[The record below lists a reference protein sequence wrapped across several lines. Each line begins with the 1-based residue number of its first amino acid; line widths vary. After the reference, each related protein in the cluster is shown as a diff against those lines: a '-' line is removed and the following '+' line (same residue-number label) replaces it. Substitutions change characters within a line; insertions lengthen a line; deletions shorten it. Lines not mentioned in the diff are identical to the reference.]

1 MYELLSDIT
10 EVPVPSESL
19 TQVHTGMNKVK
30 ISVGEHISEP
40 SEVYIATGKGEN
52 GYETYI
58 VFFMIEPAFHVIYC
72 SDKNPYVSEGAEEVI
87 NEAIDFVEEMGSILE
102 EVPWEGMS
110 PEQRTAW
117 IDKESLYEH
126 TVTVDPEILEVVEE
140 IESVEILEVVEEEEI
155 EVEPEILDDAELE
168 LEDAEDPEADPVE
181 DDTEDLTDDLTGDLV
196 VEQVE
201 ELDEPR
207 AVKDD
212 VVVVD
217 GDFDDL
223 LKQAF
228 LNPEVARKTRGKK
241 RKAAVVEEPEEVLQ
255 ETPEQ
260 TPDEL
265 SSEESSPEE
274 SPLDESPATEPASG
288 SDIASNSESPGETDP
303 DEVEIEI
310 SEEDVE
316 TEPAKGQ
323 PEFPTP
329 ASPVEK
335 ESSFRPPAEIVA
347 EPAKA
352 ASGGVAEASISA
364 DEKTLLR
371 VVRFLSRF

>member
-58 VFFMIEPAFHVIYC
+58 VFFMIEPAFHVIYG
-72 SDKNPYVSEGAEEVI
+72 SEKNPYATEGAEDVI
-87 NEAIDFVEEMGSILE
+87 SEAIDFVEEMGSILE
-102 EVPWEGMS
+102 EVSWEQMT

-228 LNPEVARKTRGKK
+228 LDPEVARKTRGKK

-265 SSEESSPEE
+265 SSEES
-274 SPLDESPATEPASG
+274 PLDESPATEPASG
-288 SDIASNSESPGETDP
+288 SDMASKSESPGETDP

-323 PEFPTP
+323 PEIPTP

-335 ESSFRPPAEIVA
+335 ESSFRPPVEIVA

-352 ASGGVAEASISA
+352 ASGGVSETAISA